1 MAENSNQPI
10 IIKKKKGGHGGHHG
24 GAWKVAYADFMTA
37 MMAFFMVMWLVGQKD
52 DVREA
57 VAGYFRDPGRFNVEG
72 SSGMLKG
79 SQSVLPVEDPTIGV
93 NTNPS
98 GKAEKPSTEEKKE
111 LTVAAQSI
119 LKELQQQEAFNRLHK
134 NIRIQLTSEGL
145 RIILNESENSPAFF
159 EPGSAKLLQKSA
171 AILITI
177 ARELGRLRNHLVI
190 EGHTDAALGGNKDY
204 TNWELSTE
212 RSNAA
217 RQLMEASGLYKGQVR
232 EVSGFADKFPMF
244 KDNPLDERNRRITI
258 VVLYPSRESQ
268 YDKLEVGA
276 DLMADLNK

>member
-10 IIKKKKGGHGGHHG
+10 IIKKKKGGHGGQHG

-52 DVREA
+52 EVREA

-111 LTVAAQSI
+111 LTVAARNI
-119 LKELQQQEAFNRLHK
+119 LKELQKKEAFNRLHK

-190 EGHTDAALGGNKDY
+190 EGHTDAVFGGNKDY

-212 RSNAA
+212 RANAA